1 MRILNSRMQ
10 AAAPYRGVIHSR
22 EMEIPE
28 DYLEEIKAILDSQ
41 IQCELHG
48 NVDMLYEFIL
58 PSIRVKRE
66 TERADEPELTKS
78 SIKQFT
84 VKLESATL
92 HEVSCLEYHETSKI
106 YGSCPAAV
114 MEYKIKYNNKLSIFK
129 TIWVLFNG
137 IWYSTSLN
145 KSRF

>member
-1 MRILNSRMQ
+1 
-10 AAAPYRGVIHSR
+10 
-22 EMEIPE
+22 MEIPD
-28 DYLEEIKAILDSQ
+28 DYLEKIKVRLNSQ
-41 IQCELHG
+41 IQFELHG

-66 TERADEPELTKS
+66 TERANESELTKS
-78 SIKQFT
+78 LIEQFT
-84 VKLESATL
+84 AKLESATL
-92 HEVSCLEYHETSKI
+92 IDVSCLEFHEASRI
-106 YGSCPAAV
+106 YGNCPAAV
-114 MEYKIKYNNKLSIFK
+114 MEYNIKYNNRLSNFK